1 MVFCE
6 FCDDTLLRATSVQ
19 VMLFRDRLE
28 IWNPG
33 RLPTSLTI
41 EDLKKPHSS
50 FPKNLL
56 LAEPMYLA
64 GYIERLGTGTNDM
77 IKGCNDMGLKEL
89 EFVQE
94 DVFKLTIWRNFQE
107 TGQVSGEASGE
118 VKKVVLVI
126 HKPMKR
132 REIQSV
138 LKLSHDDYFRVHYI
152 NPAIKSQVIELL
164 YPDSLNHPKQK
175 YKLTVKGIEL
185 QKQLEQ
191 EKINE

>member
-1 MVFCE
+1 
-6 FCDDTLLRATSVQ
+6 
-19 VMLFRDRLE
+19 
-28 IWNPG
+28 
-33 RLPTSLTI
+33 
-41 EDLKKPHSS
+41 
-50 FPKNLL
+50 
-56 LAEPMYLA
+56 MYLA

-89 EFVQE
+89 EFIQE
-94 DVFKLTIWRNFQE
+94 DVFKLTIWRNLQK
-107 TGQVSGEASGE
+107 TGQAAGQVSGEVSEE
-118 VKKVVLVI
+118 VKKVVLVV